1 VVLGLGCAH
10 SPPSLPNGISKQK
23 SSVKMVSGVSNRALG
38 TGDGLGTPDNMG
50 HVWTKEA
57 FGAREGGG

>member
-1 VVLGLGCAH
+1 
-10 SPPSLPNGISKQK
+10 
-23 SSVKMVSGVSNRALG
+23 MVSGVSNRALG
-38 TGDGLGTPDNMG
+38 TGDGLGTLDNME